1 MPRWVWKKSVLSKE
15 AVRLSNKNGEMS
27 YVFIPKTV
35 LSQIFAIR
43 CVPATVG

>member
-1 MPRWVWKKSVLSKE
+1 MPRWVWKKSVLHKK
-15 AVRLSNKNGEMS
+15 AVRLSNKNRKML

-35 LSQIFAIR
+35 LSQVFAIK